1 MKYHTMSEL
10 VHAVEEIELKQEMLI
25 ESFNT
30 PVAQPALEEIKEE
43 IQEVKE
49 EEVEL
54 EERVSELFIVMKL
67 LGY

>member
-10 VHAVEEIELKQEMLI
+10 VHAVEEIEQKQEILI
-25 ESFNT
+25 ETLNT
-30 PVAQPALEEIKEE
+30 PVAQPPLEEIDEE

-49 EEVEL
+49 EV
-54 EERVSELFIVMKL
+54 RVSELFRVMKL

>member
-30 PVAQPALEEIKEE
+30 PVAQPALEEIQE
-43 IQEVKE
+43 IKE

>member
-1 MKYHTMSEL
+1 MKYHTMAEL

-30 PVAQPALEEIKEE
+30 PVAQSALEEIEEE

-54 EERVSELFIVMKL
+54 EERVSELFRVMKI